1 MARRGKLRESPGAN
15 VPLTGL
21 ERNSVSFFRQQAL
34 VSLLAAFTLVTQAPV
49 AGAQDG
55 GAAALG
61 PLVQGLGV
69 TARVLVIAAHPDDE
83 DTQLITWL
91 AKGRHVETAY
101 LALTRGDGG
110 QNLIGNELGEAL
122 GAIRT
127 EELLAARRIDGGK
140 QYFTRA
146 FDFGFSKNSEE
157 TLTQWARDSILRDVV
172 TVVRQF
178 RPHVIVAVFSGT
190 PADGH
195 GHHQVSGQLAREV
208 YDVSADTVR
217 FPRAA
222 TSGYGPWTVAKFY
235 RGAAFRNQDKATIR
249 MNVGE
254 YDPILGRSYA
264 EIASQS
270 RSQHKSQ
277 AFGVLQL
284 KGARID
290 QLLREATRVN
300 ASQDAK
306 SERSLFDGVDTT
318 WGRFAPLMKDAGQKR
333 ALDSLPLALH
343 EAQTALDL
351 FHPERD
357 MPALARISSLLQRIC
372 SASSCRM
379 SGGEGDLATD
389 FARTIDVFTA
399 RFNDAVRLASGVAVE
414 ATVSREVWAS
424 GERVPVRLALYNR
437 GRLPVG
443 IASLGVGAA
452 PAFAAEP
459 ATTPQFQIAPDSM
472 RRDSVRV
479 MLAGRSEPWWLAT
492 PRKGAMFSVPV
503 TGIEESTR
511 GVTMRASMTLSVAG
525 IVVPYTVPVTFRYAD
540 PIRGEI
546 NRPVAV
552 APAIT
557 LLLDNEVMYA
567 PANAPIER
575 AIRVHV
581 RSHASDAR
589 DVEVRL
595 TLPPGLVADSAV
607 RRVSFAALAA
617 PSDAGGF
624 GAAFGVTG
632 AAAPEVVRTVTFN
645 VRGRLTPGRHEVRAV
660 ATSKGESF
668 ASGFVVPQYDH
679 IRPQRLYRQ
688 STLGIEAVD
697 VKVPRGTSIAYIE
710 GVGDNSAPMLEQLG
724 VNVTMI
730 DPASL
735 PRIDLSKFTAV
746 VVGSRAYEANDALV
760 ANNARLLDYAKDGGT
775 LVVQYGQYEM
785 TRPGI
790 LPYPITLSRPAER
803 VTVENAPVRIVDPTA
818 SVLNAPNQIGTA
830 DFTGWVQDLALYMPS
845 TFDPAYKPVL
855 EMNDPGEKPNRG
867 AILVAPVGKGTY
879 VYTTLALFR
888 QLPNGVPGAARLV
901 VNLLSAR
908 PTTIQP

>member
-1 MARRGKLRESPGAN
+1 MRFPRHSA
-15 VPLTGL
+15 LTPFL
-21 ERNSVSFFRQQAL
+21 FALSV
-34 VSLLAAFTLVTQAPV
+34 LAHSNRLQ
-49 AGAQDG
+49 AQDV

-101 LALTRGDGG
+101 LSLTRGDGG
-110 QNLIGNELGEAL
+110 QNLIGNELGESL

-127 EELLAARRIDGGK
+127 EELLAARRIDGGR

-146 FDFGFSKNSEE
+146 FDFGFSKNAEE
-157 TLTQWARDSILRDVV
+157 TLTQWSRDSILRDVV

-208 YDVSADTVR
+208 YDISADTVR

-222 TSGYGPWTVAKFY
+222 TAGFGAWSVAKFY

-284 KGARID
+284 KGARMD

-300 ASQDAK
+300 AAQDAK
-306 SERSLFDGVDTT
+306 SEQSLFDGVDTT
-318 WGRFAPLMKDAGQKR
+318 WTRFAALMNDAAQKR
-333 ALDSLPLALH
+333 ALDSMPIALR
-343 EAQTALDL
+343 QLQSALDL
-351 FHPERD
+351 FHPEREL
-357 MPALARISSLLQRIC
+357 PELARISSLLQRIC
-372 SASSCRM
+372 GASTC
-379 SGGEGDLATD
+379 GGAGRGGASELGAD
-389 FARTIDVFTA
+389 FSRTIDVFTA
-399 RFNDAVRLASGVAVE
+399 RFNEAVRLAAGVAVE

-424 GERVPVRLALYNR
+424 GERVPVRVAVYNR
-437 GRLPVG
+437 GRLPV
-443 IASLGVGAA
+443 AVNSLGVGAA
-452 PAFAAEP
+452 PEYTAQAVS
-459 ATTPQFQIAPDSM
+459 TPQFEIAPDSA

-479 MLAGRSEPWWLAT
+479 AMTGRSEPWWLAT

-503 TGIEESTR
+503 MGVEESTR
-511 GVTMRASMTLSVAG
+511 GVSMRASMMLTVG
-525 IVVPYTVPVTFRYAD
+525 GVTVPFSAPVTFRYAD
-540 PIRGEI
+540 AIRGEI

-557 LLLDNEVMYA
+557 LLLDNELSYA
-567 PANAPIER
+567 PANTPIER

-581 RSHASDAR
+581 SSHASEAR
-589 DVEVRL
+589 NVDVRL
-595 TLPPGLVADSAV
+595 TLPAGLVADSAV
-607 RRVSFAALAA
+607 RHVSFAALAA
-617 PSDAGGF
+617 PSDVGGF
-624 GAAFGVTG
+624 GAAFGFTG
-632 AAAPEVVRTVTFN
+632 SAPPEVVRTVTFN

-660 ATSKGESF
+660 ATSNGETF

-688 STLGIEAVD
+688 SSLGIEAVD
-697 VKVPRGTSIAYIE
+697 VKVPRGTSIAYIA

-730 DPASL
+730 DPATL
-735 PRIDLSKFTAV
+735 PRTDLSKFTAV

-760 ANNARLLDYAKDGGT
+760 ANNARLLDYAKEGGT

-803 VTVENAPVRIVDPTA
+803 VTVENAPVRIVDPA
-818 SVLNAPNQIGTA
+818 ANVLNAPNHISTA

-845 TFDPAYKPVL
+845 TFDPVYKPVL

-908 PTTIQP
+908 PTSIQP